1 VSLLCETELVVRT
14 VSVRPS
20 DLVLL
25 RHHLEASEG
34 LGFVIAR
41 RGGDVLLVATKSRE
55 AELDEFI
62 ADMTLQFEVRT
73 RTRPGHQEALL
84 VAL

>member
-1 VSLLCETELVVRT
+1 MSLLCETELVVRT

-41 RGGDVLLVATKSRE
+41 RGGNALLVATVSRE
-55 AELDEFI
+55 HELDEFI
-62 ADMTLQFEVRT
+62 ADMKTQFDVQT
-73 RTRPGHQEALL
+73 RTCPEHEEALL